1 MALKNE
7 LRKEYK
13 LKRGSLDESFRE
25 EASQKICAS
34 ILSLDCIRNAK
45 TVMSYNAINTEVS
58 LDLFMTKVHG
68 KKTLLLPV
76 TDTSTQTMHASK
88 LLHLDKTELGGYG
101 ILEPETKDVFDP
113 LEIDVVIVPALV
125 YNRRG
130 FRIGY
135 GKGYYDKFF
144 SSCKNAIKIG
154 AAFSCQLCDEHFE
167 EDFDIS
173 VDIIVTENEIIYC
186 KRGK

>member
-1 MALKNE
+1 MISKNE

-13 LKRGSLDESFRE
+13 LKRASLDENFRKL
-25 EASQKICAS
+25 ASEKICMS
-34 ILSLDCIRNAK
+34 VLSQGCVKNAK
-45 TVMSYNAINTEVS
+45 SVMCYNAINTEVS
-58 LDLFMTKVHG
+58 LDMLMAKMQDN
-68 KKTLLLPV
+68 KTLLLPV
-76 TDTSTQTMHASK
+76 TDISTQTMHASK
-88 LLHLDKTELGGYG
+88 LCALDETELGSYG
-101 ILEPETKDVFDP
+101 ISEPQVKDVFNP
-113 LEIDVVIVPALV
+113 SEIDVVIVPALV
-125 YNRRG
+125 YNRSG

-154 AAFSCQLCDEHFE
+154 AAFSCQISDEHFE

-186 KRGK
+186 TDNN